1 MDEEARGVG
10 TEVCPSKYKVSHKQK
25 ECFGLMVQPE
35 TTVNNTIVYF
45 KTTKKVHF
53 KSLPKNYRLS
63 R

>member
-1 MDEEARGVG
+1 MRGVG
-10 TEVCPSKYKVSHKQK
+10 TGVCPSMSKVSYKQE
-25 ECFGLMVQPE
+25 ECSRLMVQPV

-53 KSLPKNYRLS
+53 KSFPKNYRLS